1 MEALLRP
8 GIEYDQQAA
17 FEWLKNDVISRLR

>member
-8 GIEYDQQAA
+8 GIEYNQNTA
-17 FEWLKNDVISRLR
+17 FEWLKNEVITKLR

>member
-8 GIEYDQQAA
+8 GIKYNQNEA
-17 FEWLKNDVISRLR
+17 FEWLKDEVLTKLR